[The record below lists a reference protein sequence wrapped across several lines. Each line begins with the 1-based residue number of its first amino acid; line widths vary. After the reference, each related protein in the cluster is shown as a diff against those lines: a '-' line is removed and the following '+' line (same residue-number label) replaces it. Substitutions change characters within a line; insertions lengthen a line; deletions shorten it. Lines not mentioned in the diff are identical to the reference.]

1 MNADTMNDEQQEIFG
16 IEIFVDQFTNKKCV
30 DREHSEDFLLL
41 IVHSVSIHLLKNAFC
56 R

>member
-1 MNADTMNDEQQEIFG
+1 MSSKKFSELK
-16 IEIFVDQFTNKKCV
+16 IFVDFQFTNKKCV